1 MSLRGSETTVA
12 IQLNICALSI
22 FWIATLRMALLA
34 MTKNAPRL
42 GRATGSVISLF
53 NMLIVVVH
61 KLTGYG
67 FLLRKFIT

>member
-1 MSLRGSETTVA
+1 MA
-12 IQLNICALSI
+12 IQLNICVLSI

-34 MTKNAPRL
+34 MTIALCYLRIKNAPRL